1 MKKVFLDANIVIDA
15 LIEEGEDMYNAL
27 KILSLVDEGRIFAYC
42 SALSLGTVSYFM
54 DKKKIDSQEIIR
66 QLNIFCGYCTPTR
79 VDATVVRQALDS
91 AFTDFEDALQY
102 FSAMTEKTDMIIT
115 RNGKDFKHATIPIYT
130 PVQFLEMM
138 KKEINRM

>member
-27 KILSLVDEGRIFAYC
+27 KILSLVDERKILAYC

-54 DKKKIDSQEIIR
+54 DKKKIDSHEIIR
-66 QLNIFCGYCTPTR
+66 ELNIFCGYCTPTK
-79 VDATVVRQALDS
+79 VDAVVVRQALDS

-102 FSAMTEKTDMIIT
+102 YSAMTEQADMIIT
-115 RNGKDFKHATIPIYT
+115 RNGKDFKHATIPTTLQYN
-130 PVQFLEMM
+130 FL
-138 KKEINRM
+138 N